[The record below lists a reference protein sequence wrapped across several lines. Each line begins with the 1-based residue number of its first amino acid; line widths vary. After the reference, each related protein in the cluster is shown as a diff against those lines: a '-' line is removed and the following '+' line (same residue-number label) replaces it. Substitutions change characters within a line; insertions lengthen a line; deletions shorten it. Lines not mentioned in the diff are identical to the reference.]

1 MPVLPFAF
9 TPILWLVVIG
19 TVLGGAFVLV
29 DAIGD
34 RREARVRAE
43 YAEAARK
50 KNIEIGNFNSA
61 DDAVAALVDAAL
73 AARAQAAG
81 QVAGACPATKDQA
94 KALTE
99 LRRVR

>member
-1 MPVLPFAF
+1 MPFALIS
-9 TPILWLVVIG
+9 PVAWLVIIG
-19 TVLGGAFVLV
+19 VVLGGVYYVV
-29 DAIGD
+29 DMIGD
-34 RREARVRAE
+34 RREAQVRAE
-43 YAEAARK
+43 YVEAARK

-61 DDAVAALVDAAL
+61 DDAVAALMEAAL
-73 AARAQAAG
+73 AAKAQAAG

>member
-1 MPVLPFAF
+1 MPFALIS
-9 TPILWLVVIG
+9 PVAWLVIIG
-19 TVLGGAFVLV
+19 VVLGGVYYVV

-34 RREARVRAE
+34 RREAQVRAE
-43 YAEAARK
+43 YVEAARK

-61 DDAVAALVDAAL
+61 DDAVAALVEAAL
-73 AARAQAAG
+73 AAKAQAAG

-94 KALTE
+94 RALTE

>member
-1 MPVLPFAF
+1 MPFRIVSPLVWLGIIGAVLAGLFF
-9 TPILWLVVIG
+9 I
-19 TVLGGAFVLV
+19 V

-34 RREARVRAE
+34 RREAQVRAE

-50 KNIEIGNFNSA
+50 KNIEIGQFNSA

-73 AARAQAAG
+73 KDRLAAAG
-81 QVAGACPATKDQA
+81 QIAGACPATAAQA
-94 KALTE
+94 EALTA